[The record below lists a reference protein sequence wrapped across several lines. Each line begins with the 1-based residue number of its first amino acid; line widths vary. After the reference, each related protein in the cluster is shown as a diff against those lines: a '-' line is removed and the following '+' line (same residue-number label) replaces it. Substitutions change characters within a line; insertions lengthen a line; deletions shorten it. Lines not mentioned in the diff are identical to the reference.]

1 MSNFIFDELNAI
13 DATQDAD
20 FSGDIDQDTQEQ
32 YLLSDSM
39 DAALDRWVDGT
50 FALEAEVSQ

>member
-1 MSNFIFDELNAI
+1 MINFN

-20 FSGDIDQDTQEQ
+20 FSGNIDQYDQTP

>member
-1 MSNFIFDELNAI
+1 MESINY
-13 DATQDAD
+13 Q
-20 FSGDIDQDTQEQ
+20 DIDQDSQEQ

-50 FALEAEVSQ
+50 FALEAELSQ

>member
-1 MSNFIFDELNAI
+1 MESINY
-13 DATQDAD
+13 Q
-20 FSGDIDQDTQEQ
+20 DIDQDDETP

-50 FALEAEVSQ
+50 FAMEAGVSQ

>member
-1 MSNFIFDELNAI
+1 MINFI
-13 DATQDAD
+13 DATQSAE
-20 FSGDIDQDTQEQ
+20 FSGDIDQDDETP
-32 YLLSDSM
+32 YLLSDGM